1 MISNL
6 ICIIFGL
13 SSGLIAAGGVFALLT
28 VIGVITR
35 MTAKTKTTTW
45 ITTYEWT
52 IIIGGALGNIATIYR
67 IPLPLGYLG
76 AGMFGFFSG
85 IFTGCLAMALSES
98 LDCTVIFSR
107 RVKLKLGFPFI
118 ILAVALGKVTGSL
131 LYYYLGL

>member
-1 MISNL
+1 MLSDFL
-6 ICIIFGL
+6 CFIFGL

-35 MTAKTKTTTW
+35 MSARTKTSTW

-52 IIIGGALGNIATIYR
+52 IIAGGILGNIATIYR
-67 IPLPLGYLG
+67 PTLPFGVIG
-76 AGMFGFFSG
+76 ALMFGLFSG
-85 IFTGCLAMALSES
+85 IFTGCLAVALSES

-107 RVKLKLGFPFI
+107 RVHIKHGFPFI
-118 ILAVALGKVTGSL
+118 ILSVALGKLAGSL